1 MFDDQSSWRACR
13 DVAGPCLFTIL
24 LTALALPF
32 GTYIQYVA
40 SLCLIAAIVGVA
52 MVLIVGFARVIM
64 LTSGAMMAV
73 GAYSSTILVERLDVP
88 YLLSLIAAA
97 AFAALAG
104 AVVAIPASRFRG
116 HYLAMAT
123 LVFQFVIIIG
133 LREWS
138 SVTGG
143 AAGLSVQNAQLFGH
157 RLTND
162 GEYLLFIGLA
172 AAVAVAILTTLL
184 YGHYGKAL
192 RAISATEIG
201 AESFGIHVARHHL
214 FAFVISSAAMGFAGA
229 LLAPRVRILDPESF
243 GFGNSVFMLAY
254 PVVGGMH
261 SVWGGLLGG
270 AILRAL
276 PEALRAGQELQ
287 GLIYAILV
295 LSVMT
300 LFPRGLVG
308 AIGDLA
314 RRTRTSREDRTP
326 AAAKLAATP
335 PGGSVGQ
342 SIERP
347 LALEIDDVNVSFGAL
362 RAVDHLSLD
371 VRAGTIHG
379 LIGPNGAG
387 KTTLFN
393 AISGFIAI
401 DAGAI
406 RLFGSGLE
414 GEAPR
419 LRIAH
424 GMTRTFQNVALF
436 GPLTCIDNTILGLGR
451 NGIGKSVGASIAQLL
466 ATPGDRARREV
477 ALGALAAVGIDH
489 LANREAQSLS
499 LGDQR
504 RLELARAIASQPRLL
519 LLDEPVSG
527 ISRDEETGILTLLR
541 RLSVERAITMLVIEH
556 NIHFIRRLCD
566 RVSAMALGRILA
578 QGDPETVISD
588 PQVRSIYFGESA
600 LTTHVGPHDS

>member
-13 DVAGPCLFTIL
+13 AVAGPCLFTIL
-24 LTALALPF
+24 LTTLALPF

-97 AFAALAG
+97 AFGALTG
-104 AVVAIPASRFRG
+104 AVVAVPASRFRG

-138 SVTGG
+138 SFTGG

-314 RRTRTSREDRTP
+314 KRTRTSREDRAP

-335 PGGSVGQ
+335 AGGSVGQ

-393 AISGFIAI
+393 AISGFLPYGGDIVRDGEKLRGISPAKIARSGI
-401 DAGAI
+401 VQCPES
-406 RLFGSGLE
+406 RELFGEMTVRENLDLGGQHLSEEVRGRQLAWLFELFPILKARQGQLAQTLSG
-414 GEAPR
+414 GEQQMLAIGR
-419 LRIAH
+419 
-424 GMTRTFQNVALF
+424 ALMMQ
-436 GPLTCIDNTILGLGR
+436 PKIL
-451 NGIGKSVGASIAQLL
+451 I
-466 ATPGDRARREV
+466 
-477 ALGALAAVGIDH
+477 
-489 LANREAQSLS
+489 
-499 LGDQR
+499 
-504 RLELARAIASQPRLL
+504 
-519 LLDEPVSG
+519 LDEPTLGLAPV
-527 ISRDEETGILTLLR
+527 ILEQLSKALEKLRQTTPITVLLGEQNVTFA
-541 RLSVERAITMLVIEH
+541 LPHA
-556 NIHFIRRLCD
+556 D
-566 RVSAMALGRILA
+566 RVYVLEHARIVWE
-578 QGDPETVISD
+578 GDPGRFAAEA
-588 PQVRSIYFGESA
+588 GEGY
-600 LTTHVGPHDS
+600 L